1 MSLAADVRIP
11 RIYMSIYKLK
21 LSSFRKNQC
30 LHAHIYCL
38 KKKNY
43 ESETWFKKRREK
55 RKKKQIIFNIVKKK
69 TINLQPYIALCSSIS
84 Q

>member
-38 KKKNY
+38 KKKTMNLKPG
-43 ESETWFKKRREK
+43 SKKEEK
-55 RKKKQIIFNIVKKK
+55 KEKK
-69 TINLQPYIALCSSIS
+69 TNNLQHC
-84 Q
+84 